1 MTMRALYIL
10 LGALTGA
17 VLALPACSDSAPSNP
32 DGGDAGT
39 TTDALTTPDV
49 DLGPIEVDGGP
60 CLTTFRYQPP
70 AGRAPKKVEVTGEW
84 NGFANPGVAMSG
96 PDDKGAFEAK
106 VALPPGFHGYK
117 VIVDGQWQL
126 DPGAR
131 WRKYVGGIE
140 NSGIRV
146 VDCRLPTLALGAQK
160 LERPAAGQ
168 GKYTARI
175 AFVPGQNLSKVDA
188 SSVKATVH
196 HDFGTTPAAV
206 TVDAVAGTLDV
217 VASGLA
223 EGKHTLV
230 VEAKDR
236 AGREA
241 KPLPLVFWVEPEPFD
256 WNDAILYMGMT
267 DRIKNGDTSNDVPK
281 VGGVDDRANF
291 QNGDLEGVRQLIASG
306 WLDQL
311 GVRALWLTPFNT
323 NPTGAY
329 MSDDGVHQV
338 TGYHGYWPTKARE
351 VDPRLGG
358 AAALEKMVKEAH
370 AHGIR
375 VVMDY
380 VVNHV
385 HQEHEY
391 FKAHPEW
398 FRTGCVCGTP
408 NCDWTDKRLECL
420 FAPYMPDVN
429 WSNNDASEQ
438 FIDDAKWWI
447 ERFDLDGLRI
457 DAVKHVEDA
466 AVINLSGV
474 LREAFEKSG
483 TKLFL
488 TGETAMGWSDCGL
501 GCNQSQYDTISRY
514 VGPMGLDGQFDF
526 VLYHAV
532 PYRTFATD
540 EKGMLHADY
549 WAQASGWMYPK
560 GSIMTPYVGSHDTP
574 RSVTLS
580 TYRGQNGY
588 PQWVPGNKWSNVAVA
603 PPDAEPYQ
611 RHRAAMAWLMGLPGA
626 PLLYYGDEYGEWG
639 GADPNNRVFFRGEGS
654 LSAEEQATLTM
665 VRKLGQARR
674 ELVALRRGTY
684 RSIHA
689 TEEVLLFSR
698 ETGDGKAAIVGVN
711 KAPSPRTFTATLP
724 QTTPLPNG
732 TVLKDRL
739 GGANVTVSGGQV
751 TVTIPARGGVVLA
764 P

>member
-1 MTMRALYIL
+1 MTM
-10 LGALTGA
+10 
-17 VLALPACSDSAPSNP
+17 
-32 DGGDAGT
+32 
-39 TTDALTTPDV
+39 PDV
-49 DLGPIEVDGGP
+49 DLGPVEVDGGP
-60 CLTTFRYQPP
+60 CVTTLRYVPP
-70 AGRAPKKVEVTGEW
+70 MGQAPKKVEVSGEW
-84 NGFANPGVAMSG
+84 NAFANPGTSMVG
-96 PDDKGAFEAK
+96 PDAQGAFEAK

-117 VIVDGQWQL
+117 VIVDGNWQL

-131 WRKYVGGIE
+131 YRKYVGGIE

-146 VDCRLPTLALGAQK
+146 TDCRLPTLKVGTQK
-160 LERPAAGQ
+160 LERPAPGQ
-168 GKYTARI
+168 GKYTVRVQFAQ
-175 AFVPGQNLSKVDA
+175 GQNLSKVEA
-188 SSVKATVH
+188 SSVKATLVR
-196 HDFGTTPAAV
+196 DFQPVPQTAK
-206 TVDAVAGTLDV
+206 VDALAGTIDV
-217 VASGLA
+217 EVGALA
-223 EGKHTLV
+223 DGKYTLV

-236 AGREA
+236 AGRDA
-241 KPLPLVFWVEPEPFD
+241 KPLPLIFWVEPESFD
-256 WNDAILYMGMT
+256 WNDATLYMGMT
-267 DRIKNGDTSNDVPK
+267 DRMKNGDPSNDVPK
-281 VGGVDDRANF
+281 VGNVDDRANF
-291 QNGDLEGVRQLIASG
+291 QNGDLAGVQQMIASG
-306 WLDQL
+306 WLDKL
-311 GVRALWLTPFNT
+311 GVCALWLTPFNT

-338 TGYHGYWPTKARE
+338 TGYHGYWPTKPRE
-351 VDPRLGG
+351 VDARLGG
-358 AAALEKMVKEAH
+358 APALEKMVKEAH

-391 FKAHPEW
+391 FKQHPEW
-398 FRTGCVCGTP
+398 FRTGCVCGT
-408 NCDWTDKRLECL
+408 NGCDWTDKRLECL

-438 FIDDAKWWI
+438 FIDDARWWI

-466 AVINLSGV
+466 SVINMSGV
-474 LREAFEKSG
+474 LRDQFEKSG

-501 GCNQSQYDTISRY
+501 QCNQSQYDTISRY
-514 VGPMGLDGQFDF
+514 VGPNGLDGQFDF

-532 PYRTFATD
+532 PYRTFAND

-580 TYRGQNGY
+580 TYRGQPGY
-588 PQWVPGNKWSNVAVA
+588 PTYVPGNKWTNQAGP

-639 GADPNNRVFFRGEGS
+639 GADPNNRVFFRGEGA
-654 LSAEEQATLTM
+654 LSAEEQTTLAL
-665 VRKLGQARR
+665 VRKLGTARK
-674 ELVALRRGTY
+674 ELVALRRGVY
-684 RSIHA
+684 RSVYA

-698 ETGDGKAAIVGVN
+698 ETTDGKAALVAVN
-711 KAPSPRTFTATLP
+711 KATGSRTFTGTLP

-739 GGANVTVSGGQV
+739 GGPNVTVTGGQV
-751 TVTIPARGGVVLA
+751 TVTVPARGAVVLA